1 MSLDPTGLAV
11 TTVQVAGFLLLF
23 IGVYPAKHREETIS
37 LVKHGLFATIVTS
50 INLFTIFA
58 FMVPVFVRIITV
70 APAASFTQFPVMWIH
85 AIAGTIT
92 VVCAVIMISLW
103 LLKPLGEL
111 GCAKTWR
118 LMKPILAT
126 WALAI
131 IIGAFIHFYQ
141 LT

>member
-1 MSLDPTGLAV
+1 MPLDPAGLAV
-11 TTVQVAGFLLLF
+11 TAVQVAGFLLLL
-23 IGVYPAKHREETIS
+23 IGVYPAKRKEETIS

-58 FMVPVFVRIITV
+58 AMVPVFVRIVTL
-70 APAASFTQFPVMWIH
+70 APAASFTQFPAMWVN

-92 VVCAVIMISLW
+92 VIYAVTMITLW

-118 LMKPILAT
+118 LMKPILTT

-131 IIGAFIHFYQ
+131 IIGASIHFYK

>member
-1 MSLDPTGLAV
+1 MPLDPAGLAV
-11 TTVQVAGFLLLF
+11 TAVQVAGFVLLF
-23 IGVYPAKHREETIS
+23 IGVYPAKRREETIS

-58 FMVPVFVRIITV
+58 VMVPVFARIVTL
-70 APAASFTQFPVMWIH
+70 APAAGFTHFPVMWIH
-85 AIAGTIT
+85 AIAGTT
-92 VVCAVIMISLW
+92 AVVCAVTMIVLW

-111 GCAKTWR
+111 GCAKAWR
-118 LMKPILAT
+118 LMKPILAI

-131 IIGAFIHFYQ
+131 FVGAFIHFYQ